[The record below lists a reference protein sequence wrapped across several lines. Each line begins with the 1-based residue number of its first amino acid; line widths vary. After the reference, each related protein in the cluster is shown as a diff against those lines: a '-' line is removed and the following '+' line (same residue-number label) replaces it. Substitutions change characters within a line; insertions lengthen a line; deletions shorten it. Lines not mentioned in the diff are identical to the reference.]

1 MTFCCYA
8 TDSSRGA
15 VWQTA
20 SEMEVQMKQRRPSGY
35 DVFSA
40 CRKKLHPLTFTDVC
54 QTFMETKQWM
64 WAQHGGRWCV
74 SAAVT
79 ATRKTG
85 HILDGYEQLPQHK
98 MKSASTSSSKQM
110 GRLWT
115 WSWISASVHW
125 KWWWQRWHIA
135 KFAAGESHKCSH
147 RNRRNTVCK
156 FVRTF
161 WTNMRLKVTVFS
173 TPSLLVIRC
182 GVTSMSYSQNG
193 SPQSGD
199 VNSPSK
205 KKFKTQPSAGIVL
218 CLVFWDRKGDP
229 SGLPGTWTKHLLWLL
244 HHNID

>member
-1 MTFCCYA
+1 LHHWHSLMLLNIYE
-8 TDSSRGA
+8 G
-15 VWQTA
+15 QTA
-20 SEMEVQMKQRRPSGY
+20 DAGIARWWVVWFRSG
-35 DVFSA
+35 DSNVKRQSM
-40 CRKKLHPLTFTDVC
+40 L
-54 QTFMETKQWM
+54 WM
-64 WAQHGGRWCV
+64 DMHSCMYV
-74 SAAVT
+74 
-79 ATRKTG
+79 
-85 HILDGYEQLPQHK
+85 HYK
-98 MKSASTSSSKQM
+98 MKSASTRSSKQM

-218 CLVFWDRKGDP
+218 CLVIWDRKGDP